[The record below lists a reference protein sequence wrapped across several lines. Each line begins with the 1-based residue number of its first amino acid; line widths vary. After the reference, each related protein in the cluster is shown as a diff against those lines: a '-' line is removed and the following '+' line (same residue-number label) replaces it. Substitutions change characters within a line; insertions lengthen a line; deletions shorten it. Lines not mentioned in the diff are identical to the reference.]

1 VSVIHVV
8 ECLQLFR
15 KGTFLTYVKKD
26 GGDKCQI
33 KEVRN
38 KTFITVYGILFRRYF
53 YFVFLSHTTSLV
65 CI

>member
-1 VSVIHVV
+1 MSVIHVV

-38 KTFITVYGILFRRYF
+38 KTFITVYGIFLEDIFILFF
-53 YFVFLSHTTSLV
+53 
-65 CI
+65 